1 MTDLLEAPTVRTRGV
16 GSRVNVPASRLLR
29 GAEAQLRQARRPDEV
44 FERFA
49 HVHYA
54 ALRLVGA
61 VVAVSETAKRIPR
74 GHNSWDRLIR
84 TAPELASWALHFEGA
99 ARVRAALDAGNFA
112 AVDRDGV
119 ERWIALT
126 EEFRAS
132 VFTWFGLDP
141 LVDFDAQNAFPA

>member
-1 MTDLLEAPTVRTRGV
+1 MTDLLEAPAVVAQGGAGRL
-16 GSRVNVPASRLLR
+16 NVPANRLLR

-49 HVHYA
+49 HTHYA

-74 GHNSWDRLIR
+74 GHSPWDRLIR
-84 TAPELASWALHFEGA
+84 TVPELAHWALRFEGA
-99 ARVRAALDAGNFA
+99 AKVRAALDAGNFA
-112 AVDRDGV
+112 AVDLAGV

-126 EEFRAS
+126 EEFRAG
-132 VFTWFGLDP
+132 VFAWFGLDP
-141 LVDFDAQNAFPA
+141 LLDFDSQYTFVP